1 MVLPVFILLIFDI
14 VFGQLPYHDPHCNNK
29 QVIVHLFNWK
39 WTDIA
44 QECER
49 FLGPKGFCGVQ
60 ISPPNEH
67 LVEQPIRPWSERYAP
82 VSYKLTS
89 RSGTEAEL
97 RDMVL
102 RCKRAGVRIYVDI
115 VINHMAGVGFSGV
128 GSAGSHFDANKREF
142 SGVPYSV
149 LDFNMV
155 GRCPN
160 ADNNI
165 HNFND
170 VNDIRNCNLGGLTDL
185 WQEKE
190 WVRAK
195 IADYMNSLVDIG
207 VAGFRVDAAKHM
219 WPGDLEVIWSRVRN
233 VDGGRPFV
241 YLEVYAGGI
250 IPSSEYFGLGYVT
263 EFTYGNQVR
272 EAVNNF
278 NNLRGVV
285 HLDWG
290 MAPTEHAF
298 VFVDNHDNQRN
309 GQLHYDNPVEY
320 KRAVA
325 FTLAFNYGFAR
336 VMSSYYFTEHAQ
348 PPPHDGDII
357 KDVTINA
364 DGSCG
369 NGWVCEHR
377 WKVIANMVRYRN
389 DVLNTGIE
397 NWNVQGDVM
406 WFTRGNV
413 GFFAMGKT
421 NFNKH
426 IYTGLP
432 AGQYCDL
439 ISDCAKKFNVDG
451 NGMADISPH
460 DGNEP
465 FVAFTTKSK
474 DRTANSP
481 PSSDESVY
489 IPPLNSDFKRTIILI
504 EANLTSGQDL
514 FIRGGIGHKHRAGC
528 DVDAKASPCSIPIR
542 HSLQGNS
549 SYYDKFNIW
558 SKGDDFLDWYGT
570 ELYQGEYNHQR
581 PYGTPAVL
589 TSNKP
594 EDQGYNPFNRFGPE
608 YWIVDVDMDCARTD
622 DGYFEVK
629 AMVGGAWEQK
639 VVSQTCAG
647 DGGGEWPYETTNHW
661 ARCGYLNVFKL
672 GSDTCH
678 IYTLNL

>member
-1 MVLPVFILLIFDI
+1 MTDIFLKILSKYTLNGTGVFS
-14 VFGQLPYHDPHCNNK
+14 QLPYHDAHCGNK

-44 QECER
+44 LECER

-67 LVEQPIRPWSERYAP
+67 LVEQPLRPWSERYAP

-97 RDMVL
+97 RDMVI
-102 RCKRAGVRIYVDI
+102 RCKRVGVRVYVDI
-115 VINHMAGVGFSGV
+115 VINHMAGVGFSGT
-128 GSAGSHFDANKREF
+128 GSAGSRFDANKREF
-142 SGVPYSV
+142 PGVPYSI

-160 ADNNI
+160 PDNNI
-165 HNFND
+165 HNFDD

-185 WQEKE
+185 FQEKD
-190 WVRAK
+190 WVRQK
-195 IADYMNSLVDIG
+195 IADYMNSLIDIG

-219 WPGDLEVIWSRVRN
+219 WPGDLANIWSRLYG
-233 VDGGRPFV
+233 VDGGTPFV

-285 HLDWG
+285 HLEWG

-309 GQLHYDNPVEY
+309 GQLHYDSPAEY

-336 VMSSYYFTEHAQ
+336 VMSSYYFTDHSQ
-348 PPPHDGDII
+348 PPPHDGDVI

-377 WKVIANMVRYRN
+377 WKVITNMVRYRN

-406 WFTRGNV
+406 WFSRGNV
-413 GFFAMGKT
+413 GFFAMGKS

-426 IYTGLP
+426 INTGLP
-432 AGQYCDL
+432 AGDYCDL
-439 ISDCAKKFNVDG
+439 ISDCAKKFHVDS
-451 NGMADISPH
+451 NGMADISPY
-460 DGNEP
+460 DGNDP

-474 DRTANSP
+474 DSIRTSAMNPSEPMYKP
-481 PSSDESVY
+481 PSVSDY
-489 IPPLNSDFKRTIILI
+489 QRTIIFI
-504 EANLTSGQDL
+504 KKSAAGGQDL
-514 FIRGGIGHKHRAGC
+514 FIRGGIDHKHRADC
-528 DVDAKASPCSIPIR
+528 DVDAHTSACSLPIR
-542 HSLQGNS
+542 HIALGN
-549 SYYDKFNIW
+549 
-558 SKGDDFLDWYGT
+558 
-570 ELYQGEYNHQR
+570 
-581 PYGTPAVL
+581 
-589 TSNKP
+589 TSH
-594 EDQGYNPFNRFGPE
+594 
-608 YWIVDVDMDCARTD
+608 
-622 DGYFEVK
+622 FEK
-629 AMVGGAWEQK
+629 
-639 VVSQTCAG
+639 
-647 DGGGEWPYETTNHW
+647 
-661 ARCGYLNVFKL
+661 
-672 GSDTCH
+672 
-678 IYTLNL
+678 